1 MYVAMVAFIFFHNH
15 TPCMWDKVASA
26 TEYRLVFCCDLE
38 FHTCMY
44 STAADE
50 NFYEKDTNVQLES
63 RKLS

>member
-1 MYVAMVAFIFFHNH
+1 
-15 TPCMWDKVASA
+15 MWDKVASA

-38 FHTCMY
+38 FPTCMY

-50 NFYEKDTNVQLES
+50 YFYEKDTNVQLES